1 MFNPSHDWSSV
12 DTIPVEKPS
21 KVLTVTGIVCIARP
35 RPFRDSKRH
44 IREAGRYGP
53 RRVACVRTDERS
65 GSDVMV
71 VGWKPIHPERC
82 ADEICKA

>member
-1 MFNPSHDWSSV
+1 MLNASDDWHSV
-12 DTIPVEKPS
+12 DTIPVERS
-21 KVLTVTGIVCIARP
+21 TQVLTVTGIVCIARP
-35 RPFRDSKRH
+35 RPFRDAKRY

-71 VGWKPIHPERC
+71 VGWKPLLLDKRKEVRG
-82 ADEICKA
+82 A